1 MREERLHLSRAFDFM
16 RRPAVISDGNGKILQ
31 ANAAVRELSRD
42 SGNDLVGNPLTAL
55 LDETSCMLVAQHL
68 PTGQESGKSS
78 AFRGTI
84 KRRDS
89 SPIETTLEICSLS
102 DPGEPVTFAILIS
115 ESGENATGL
124 PAEHSQHHFRN
135 QLQMVT
141 SLFSIESHDAMN
153 DESLVKWQLRL
164 RSLACAIPNGDP
176 LRVGSLIRQVCDE
189 AARLLQLGPGERF
202 IFLNGPDNLEVSM
215 SRLTPMALLIGEL
228 VRLVIA
234 HRMEGSTP
242 RLKFSFAPSE
252 SDGLLLE
259 FLAEN
264 LQSSRFPE
272 AETETIKLL
281 IAQMGGQMSGT
292 VNDSHRGWI
301 FNLPQ

>member
-1 MREERLHLSRAFDFM
+1 
-16 RRPAVISDGNGKILQ
+16 
-31 ANAAVRELSRD
+31 
-42 SGNDLVGNPLTAL
+42 
-55 LDETSCMLVAQHL
+55 
-68 PTGQESGKSS
+68 
-78 AFRGTI
+78 
-84 KRRDS
+84 
-89 SPIETTLEICSLS
+89 
-102 DPGEPVTFAILIS
+102 
-115 ESGENATGL
+115 
-124 PAEHSQHHFRN
+124 
-135 QLQMVT
+135 
-141 SLFSIESHDAMN
+141 
-153 DESLVKWQLRL
+153 
-164 RSLACAIPNGDP
+164 
-176 LRVGSLIRQVCDE
+176 VGSLIRQVCDE

-242 RLKFSFAPSE
+242 RLQFSFAPSE

-292 VNDSHRGWI
+292 VKDSHRGWI